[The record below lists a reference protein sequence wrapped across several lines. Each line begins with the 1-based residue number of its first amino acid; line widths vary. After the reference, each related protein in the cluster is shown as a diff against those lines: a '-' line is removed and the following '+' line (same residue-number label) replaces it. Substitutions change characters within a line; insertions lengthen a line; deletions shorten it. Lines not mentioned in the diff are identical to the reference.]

1 MGKYIG
7 YVILIIVVIFLLE
20 WFQIVDVPFLEIPD
34 SISRKKEM
42 VDSSKDVLEQM
53 DWSVAQWRD
62 GLTLKD
68 LTYADKS
75 WAIGR
80 FLWIAAI

>member
-7 YVILIIVVIFLLE
+7 YVILIIVVICVLE

-42 VDSSKDVLEQM
+42 VDSSKDVLKQM
-53 DWSVAQWRD
+53 D
-62 GLTLKD
+62 
-68 LTYADKS
+68 
-75 WAIGR
+75 
-80 FLWIAAI
+80 

>member
-1 MGKYIG
+1 VNGNGGEMGKYIG

-53 DWSVAQWRD
+53 D
-62 GLTLKD
+62 
-68 LTYADKS
+68 
-75 WAIGR
+75 
-80 FLWIAAI
+80 